1 MLWSSEELE
10 EITGGR
16 STKPFTVN
24 GVSIDTRTLQP
35 NDLFVALTV
44 KRDGHD
50 FVLEALEKGAGGI
63 LVSKIPEGVSLE
75 CPLILVGEVKQAL
88 DLIGIGEIG
97 RASCRERV

>member
-16 STKPFTVN
+16 STKPSGF
-24 GVSIDTRTLQP
+24 GRIALRETLQP

-50 FVLEALEKGAGGI
+50 FVLEALKKGASGV

-75 CPLILVGEVKQAL
+75 CPI
-88 DLIGIGEIG
+88 I
-97 RASCRERV
+97 RE